1 MPELVI
7 LEGLSEALI
16 GQYEDRTVYSLAAI
30 WKILRERD
38 GMTHED
44 AQEFCSYNIEGLF
57 PGKDRGPIFVE
68 PLEIV

>member
-7 LEGLSEALI
+7 LEDLKGALI
-16 GQYEDRTVYSLAAI
+16 GQYEGRTVYSLPAI

-44 AQEFCSYNIEGLF
+44 AKEFCSFNIEGLF
-57 PGKDRGPIFVE
+57 PSYRGPIFVE